1 MSFAGDGGEITLNRT
16 ENAHQETLQE
26 GEMEER
32 SESGSMI

>member
-26 GEMEER
+26 GEMEDKQH
-32 SESGSMI
+32 SQH